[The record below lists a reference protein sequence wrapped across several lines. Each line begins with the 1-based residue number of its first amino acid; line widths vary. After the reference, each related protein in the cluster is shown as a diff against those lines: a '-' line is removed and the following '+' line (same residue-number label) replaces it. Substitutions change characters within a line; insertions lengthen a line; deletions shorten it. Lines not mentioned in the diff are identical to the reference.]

1 MFGISKEQVA
11 ALPTVSFPG
20 RTILIDNVADARA
33 AMTWL
38 AKQPM
43 VGFDTETR
51 PSFKKG
57 CLHKPSLMQL
67 STTDDC
73 FLLRLN
79 HIGLTEPLIE
89 FLQNENIVKIGL
101 SVNDDFRCLHRIA
114 PFNPGGF
121 IELQNYVKQFG
132 IADNSLQ
139 KIYAI
144 IFNGRISKAQ
154 RLTNWEA
161 EHLTDAQQAYAAL
174 DAWACMKI
182 YNYLREGHFN
192 PESCPYILTPTDTDS
207 TK

>member
-1 MFGISKEQVA
+1 MFGITKEQVA
-11 ALPTVSFPG
+11 TLPVVSFPG
-20 RTILIDNVADARA
+20 RTILIDNAADARSA
-33 AMTWL
+33 ISWL
-38 AKQPM
+38 AKQSM

-51 PSFKKG
+51 PSFRKG
-57 CLHKPSLMQL
+57 CVHKPSLMQL
-67 STTDDC
+67 STPDEC

-79 HIGLTEPLIE
+79 HIGMSEPLID
-89 FLQNENIVKIGL
+89 FLQNDKITKIGL

-114 PFNPGGF
+114 PFEPGGF
-121 IELQNYVKQFG
+121 VELQDYVKQFG

-161 EHLTDAQQAYAAL
+161 DHLTDAQQAYAAL

-182 YNYLREGHFN
+182 YTYLSDGKFN
-192 PESCPYILTPTDTDS
+192 PDDCPYILPPS
-207 TK
+207 EPEK

>member
-1 MFGISKEQVA
+1 MFGISKEQIA
-11 ALPTVSFPG
+11 LLPTVAFPG
-20 RTILIDNVADARA
+20 KTILIDNAADARS
-33 AMTWL
+33 AMAWL
-38 AKQPM
+38 SKQPM

-57 CLHKPSLMQL
+57 CVHKPSLMQL
-67 STTDDC
+67 STPDEC

-79 HIGLTEPLIE
+79 HIGLSEPLID
-89 FLQNENIVKIGL
+89 FLQNDEIMKIGL
-101 SVNDDFRCLHRIA
+101 SVNDDFRCLRRIA
-114 PFNPGGF
+114 PFVPAGF
-121 IELQNYVKQFG
+121 VELQEYVKQFG

-144 IFNGRISKAQ
+144 IFNGRISKSQ

-182 YNYLREGHFN
+182 YNYLREGQFD
-192 PESCPYILTPTDTDS
+192 PAQCPYILPATEPQ
-207 TK
+207 K

>member
-11 ALPTVSFPG
+11 TLPVVSFPG
-20 RTILIDNVADARA
+20 RTVLVDNAADLRSAVA
-33 AMTWL
+33 WL
-38 AKQPM
+38 SKQPM

-67 STTDDC
+67 STAEEC

-79 HIGLTEPLIE
+79 HTGMTQPLID
-89 FLQNENIVKIGL
+89 FLQNDAILKIGL

-114 PFNPGGF
+114 PFEPQGF
-121 IELQNYVKQFG
+121 VELQDFVKKYD

-161 EHLTDAQQAYAAL
+161 DHLTDAQQAYAAL

-182 YNYLREGHFN
+182 YNYLLSGQFN
-192 PESCPYILTPTDTDS
+192 PEHCPYILPHVEEQI
-207 TK
+207 